1 MANNK
6 IKFRYGICQNSHM
19 EETGKPCPLCQSKQI
34 QKVIATKDLVCSECK
49 EKLKEIP
56 RPKTFW
62 EKYGTPVIIAAVV
75 LLIGGGFCIYSL
87 LSGSKGPQKINLVQ
101 KELTMKV
108 GETQVITPTVEPEG
122 EKATFI
128 FKPQGKIVK
137 ATSGG
142 EITALKKGE
151 TTIIV
156 KCEENPEIRAICK
169 VTIED
174 RDTTPP
180 PTDTVLVKQL
190 SIDGGDFS
198 IKVGESKQ
206 LSYIVTPEKHDEILS
221 WTSDNEAVAT
231 VDDTG
236 KVSAVKEGTA
246 NIKIV
251 ADRSGVNTSVKV
263 TVTKK
268 PGGGGDEPPIS
279 PIERYGKYSGGRAK
293 SNGYPDGTGKL
304 TFTKSYQ
311 LNAQYTAQPGEYIQ
325 GIFENGKP
333 TFVTYYQK
341 DGTVTKIK
349 LR

>member
-1 MANNK
+1 MERKGKCNNVGVCTLAGK
-6 IKFRYGICQNSHM
+6 VQVITDDDAEFKCTECGEDL
-19 EETGKPCPLCQSKQI
+19 EEVKEEQVHVDPPKSRKWIFILLA
-34 QKVIATKDLVCSECK
+34 VIL
-49 EKLKEIP
+49 L
-56 RPKTFW
+56 
-62 EKYGTPVIIAAVV
+62 AA
-75 LLIGGGFCIYSL
+75 IGFCIYSL

-169 VTIED
+169 VKVED
-174 RDTTPP
+174 TEVVPEP
-180 PTDTVLVKQL
+180 EPQPQEPTAT
-190 SIDGGDFS
+190 
-198 IKVGESKQ
+198 E
-206 LSYIVTPEKHDEILS
+206 PEE
-221 WTSDNEAVAT
+221 
-231 VDDTG
+231 
-236 KVSAVKEGTA
+236 
-246 NIKIV
+246 
-251 ADRSGVNTSVKV
+251 
-263 TVTKK
+263 TKK
-268 PGGGGDEPPIS
+268 EEPKADPKKKDPGHVDPPVKKS
-279 PIERYGKYSGGRAK
+279 EIERYGTYAGARKKGL
-293 SNGYPDGTGKL
+293 PDGTGKV
-304 TFTKSYQ
+304 TFFKSYQ
-311 LNAQYTAQPGEYIQ
+311 LNSQYTAQPGEYIQ

>member
-1 MANNK
+1 MERK
-6 IKFRYGICQNSHM
+6 GICKNVGPCTLANKVQVITDDDAEFICTECGEPL
-19 EETGKPCPLCQSKQI
+19 EEVKDDPVNVDDELNKKRKTKRLI
-34 QKVIATKDLVCSECK
+34 FILLAVIL
-49 EKLKEIP
+49 L
-56 RPKTFW
+56 
-62 EKYGTPVIIAAVV
+62 AA
-75 LLIGGGFCIYSL
+75 IGFCIYSL

-169 VTIED
+169 VKVED
-174 RDTTPP
+174 TEVVPEP
-180 PTDTVLVKQL
+180 EPQPQEPTAT
-190 SIDGGDFS
+190 
-198 IKVGESKQ
+198 E
-206 LSYIVTPEKHDEILS
+206 PEE
-221 WTSDNEAVAT
+221 
-231 VDDTG
+231 
-236 KVSAVKEGTA
+236 
-246 NIKIV
+246 
-251 ADRSGVNTSVKV
+251 
-263 TVTKK
+263 TKK
-268 PGGGGDEPPIS
+268 EEPKADPKKKDPEHVDPPVKKS
-279 PIERYGKYSGGRAK
+279 EIERYGTYAGARK
-293 SNGYPDGTGKL
+293 NGLPDGTGKV
-304 TFTKSYQ
+304 TFTKPYQ
-311 LNAQYTAQPGEYIQ
+311 LNSQYTAQPGEYIQ

-333 TFVTYYQK
+333 SFVTYYQK